1 MMFQNT
7 TEIKRK
13 KNEEFSF
20 TTLRAE
26 IAVLDVHVLVLVRS
40 NGSEVK
46 IEQIYILIQTKVGNE
61 VKKDVVKG
69 IRRLAKK
76 LSVVFYHIPS
86 VSKIVCLER

>member
-40 NGSEVK
+40 NESEVK
-46 IEQIYILIQTKVGNE
+46 IEQIYI
-61 VKKDVVKG
+61 
-69 IRRLAKK
+69 
-76 LSVVFYHIPS
+76 
-86 VSKIVCLER
+86 